1 MNNSIEP
8 IDNNLSINSNINLLN
23 DNNLSINSNI
33 NLSSNQLNNIKKN
46 LSINK
51 DIWLNFKFI
60 ADLVLNECNGY
71 IFGGYVRDSILHNHY
86 ATEYYKRH
94 DLPNNKDNI
103 KVASINYTNLEYYPE
118 LLNRLLLPA
127 DLDIYL
133 PNNNLDDFIEHLSK
147 HNYKIIKSKTKRG
160 RQYFLNFNPDI
171 ADNLTQYTIY
181 IKPSLS
187 KIYNILSTILLNT
200 KEIKN
205 VLKNMNNKL
214 FIMKLD
220 IFISQTIYNDPF
232 FGDIDFECNGLYL
245 TKHGLAVS
253 KQLTQ
258 NLSFL
263 DKNIKLQKIINDIIS
278 KKAVWLNPTTYRIYK
293 MIIKEW
299 NIFNNKVSIM
309 ISNNTEICL
318 ICRDDCSDMM
328 FKMKCCEAK
337 FHIKCFIN
345 LNIHDQKNK
354 CIHCNNQY

>member
-1 MNNSIEP
+1 MNNSIN
-8 IDNNLSINSNINLLN
+8 IVTMSTNVSHISNNT
-23 DNNLSINSNI
+23 NI
-33 NLSSNQLNNIKKN
+33 NLSSSQFNNIKNN

-60 ADLVLNECNGY
+60 TDLVLNECNGY

-86 ATEYYKRH
+86 ATEYYKVH
-94 DLPNNKDNI
+94 DLPNNTENI
-103 KVASINYTNLEYYPE
+103 KLASLNYTNLEYYPE

-133 PNNNLDDFIEHLSK
+133 PDNNIDQFIENLSK
-147 HNYKIIKSKTKRG
+147 NNYKIIKSKTKRG

-171 ADNLTQYTIY
+171 VDNLTQYTLY

-205 VLKNMNNKL
+205 ILKNMNNKL
-214 FIMKLD
+214 FIIKLD
-220 IFISQTIYNDPF
+220 IFISQTPYDDPF

-263 DKNIKLQKIINDIIS
+263 DKHMKLQRIINDIII
-278 KKAVWLNPTTYRIYK
+278 KNAVWLNPTTYRIYK

-299 NIFNNKVSIM
+299 NIFNDKVSIM
-309 ISNNTEICL
+309 ISYDTEICL

-337 FHIKCFIN
+337 FHFKCFIN
-345 LNIHDQKNK
+345 LNTQDQKNK
-354 CIHCNNQY
+354 CIHCNYQY